1 MKRAVAIAF
10 VSVFIVALGFSQ
22 NAKKPFATRSDGG
35 AEQQVEQMEQ
45 QLRSEVVK
53 GETASMEKF
62 EAEDAVNVDASG
74 MMLDKKRSIQMLK
87 DGSVKYSA
95 IDVKEEKV
103 RSYGNTA
110 IYNGLASTKVTVNG
124 QDYNGDYR
132 VTIVWAKLNG
142 EWKRLSFQATRV
154 MAQAAK

>member
-10 VSVFIVALGFSQ
+10 VSVFIVALGLAQKANQSS
-22 NAKKPFATRSDGG
+22 ATKSDAA
-35 AEQQVEQMEQ
+35 AEQQIKQMEQ
-45 QLRSEVVK
+45 QLRSDVVK

-62 EAEDAVNVDASG
+62 EADDAVNVDGSG
-74 MMLDKKRSIQMLK
+74 MMVDKKRAIQMLK
-87 DGSVKYSA
+87 DGTVKYTA
-95 IDVKEEKV
+95 IDVKEEQV

-124 QDYNGDYR
+124 QPYNGDYR

-142 EWKRLSFQATRV
+142 EWKRLSFQATPV
-154 MAQAAK
+154 MAQATK

>member
-10 VSVFIVALGFSQ
+10 VSVLIVALGLAQKANQSS
-22 NAKKPFATRSDGG
+22 ATKNDAG
-35 AEQQVEQMEQ
+35 AEQQVKQMEQ

-53 GETASMEKF
+53 GETSSMEKF
-62 EAEDAVNVDASG
+62 EADDAVNVDGSG
-74 MMLDKKRSIQMLK
+74 MALDKKHSIQMLK
-87 DGSVKYSA
+87 DGTVKYTA
-95 IDVKEEKV
+95 IDVKEEQV

-110 IYNGLASTKVTVNG
+110 IYSGLASTKVTVNG
-124 QDYNGDYR
+124 QQHNGDYR

-142 EWKRLSFQATRV
+142 EWKRLSFQSTPV